1 MSTHHEM
8 YSRFCLTCTIEAF
21 HLYFSPHLALLMSQA
36 TLEQHL
42 AEKAVEMQILQEHN
56 DRLKAQVSSL
66 QQQLSSLQMAPDMQD
81 VGHMHG
87 QQHSVLPHHDVC
99 MHEHIL
105 SASCAVVVELQSANC
120 LLLC

>member
-1 MSTHHEM
+1 
-8 YSRFCLTCTIEAF
+8 
-21 HLYFSPHLALLMSQA
+21 MSQA

-66 QQQLSSLQMAPDMQD
+66 QQQLSSLQMAPNMQH

-87 QQHSVLPHHDVC
+87 QQHSVLPTMMCAC
-99 MHEHIL
+99 MSIYCQL
-105 SASCAVVVELQSANC
+105 AVL
-120 LLLC
+120 